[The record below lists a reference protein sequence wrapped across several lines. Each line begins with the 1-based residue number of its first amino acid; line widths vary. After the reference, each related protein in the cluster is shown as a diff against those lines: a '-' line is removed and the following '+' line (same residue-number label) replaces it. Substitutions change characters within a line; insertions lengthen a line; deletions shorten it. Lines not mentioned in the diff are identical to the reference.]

1 MNINPVLMCA
11 DCAAPMLHIFV
22 ERRPVPRKPGE
33 LAYVDFIYEC
43 DRCGAT
49 RAWGNEP
56 REETAYGRKLA
67 DEDLAHA
74 VDKHGMRRERCPACG
89 GAGLDCS
96 ECDDDG
102 QAWVFDDLEPCGPG
116 CPIAGLEP
124 PERE

>member
-1 MNINPVLMCA
+1 MNIDPVLMCVG
-11 DCAAPMLHIFV
+11 CGAPTLHIFV
-22 ERRPVPRKPGE
+22 ERRPAPRKPGE

-89 GAGLDCS
+89 GMSADCTT
-96 ECDDDG
+96 CGDDG
-102 QAWVFDDLEPCGPG
+102 KAWVFDRPEPCGRR
-116 CPIAGLEP
+116 CPLAGLESS
-124 PERE
+124 ESE